1 MFNGI
6 KNSTQLL
13 DMDISDPEQ
22 SDMDQTDDD
31 YILEEDEWFPT
42 RGRRRH
48 QTKKNNSKTSNNSG
62 SSSNVENGNDSEGF
76 IMASGEGNSASDNNK
91 SEPATCCTCSKKSL
105 CKTMKCECRAA
116 EGHCGVACGCDL
128 VRCSN
133 RGALPSELSEGAD
146 ETERSHSLASQG
158 AMLLQSALSE
168 KPANTTEGET
178 GRKPLSDIGNTVVW
192 MLLSSVFF
200 SNFMELSLKVFFYL
214 QVSEFITETNF
225 KFSGQIK
232 STEACTE
239 EEMAKI
245 HHSTCSCSPTY
256 LRT

>member
-31 YILEEDEWFPT
+31 YLLEEDEWLPT
-42 RGRRRH
+42 RGRRR
-48 QTKKNNSKTSNNSG
+48 QTKKNNSKTSYNSG
-62 SSSNVENGNDSEGF
+62 SSSNIENGNDSEGF

-91 SEPATCCTCSKKSL
+91 SEPATCCCTCSKKSL

-133 RGALPSELSEGAD
+133 RGALLSELSEGVD
-146 ETERSHSLASQG
+146 ETQRSHSLASQG

-168 KPANTTEGET
+168 KPANTTEGEK

-192 MLLSSVFF
+192 MFLSSAFF
-200 SNFMELSLKVFFYL
+200 NNFIELSLKVFYH
-214 QVSEFITETNF
+214 QVSEFITETIF
-225 KFSGQIK
+225 
-232 STEACTE
+232 
-239 EEMAKI
+239 
-245 HHSTCSCSPTY
+245 
-256 LRT
+256 